1 MKRSLKNKFKLIYLC
16 LILTIAIIGIVSVM
30 NFSSLSESI
39 DTVLSDNYKS
49 INASNIMINSIDK
62 QNSSMFYY
70 IHSQK
75 QEAIDEFYKNK
86 NIFDKYYKIEEN
98 NRTEKGEKELTE
110 KINTN
115 YADFLMLFSKIQ
127 EINSSQGMTISI
139 NYYNQNVLPVLNKIT
154 SDLASLS
161 IINENAMYKNRDLLS
176 SRAETYKYLIFIIS
190 IIAVIGGIFFSSFF
204 INRFLFPICELTETI
219 KSMGQGHLRKEAIV
233 TSKDEIGQLAQE
245 FNKMTL
251 RLEEYEQSTMGK
263 FLTEKNKFSAIIKT
277 LADPLIVL
285 DKDQKIVLL
294 NDACQDFFQMK
305 EEAVINKYFI
315 DVMDNSDLYHH
326 ISNVLND
333 KEENKAK
340 IILFKSQSTD
350 YYFNVITTII
360 KDNSASISGIVV
372 LFQNIT
378 QLKQLEKIKTD
389 FISTISHEF
398 KTPLTSIMMGASLI
412 EDENIGALNSQQHK
426 IIDTIKE
433 DGERLSELVTN
444 LLQLSRIEW
453 SKSIFNMR
461 TCSILGIVEQSIKGF
476 YDQATTKDINLF
488 IDVDEHLPKIFA
500 DPEKINWVLNNLL
513 SNALKYTNAGDELSV
528 SAKVSHGK
536 MIVCVKDTGA
546 GIPKEYV
553 ENIFDQFVQVKG
565 YDSEVRGTGLGLT
578 IAKEIVEA
586 HNGEIWCE
594 SHIDVGSS
602 FTFTLPLKEKES
614 IKP

>member
-1 MKRSLKNKFKLIYLC
+1 
-16 LILTIAIIGIVSVM
+16 
-30 NFSSLSESI
+30 
-39 DTVLSDNYKS
+39 
-49 INASNIMINSIDK
+49 
-62 QNSSMFYY
+62 
-70 IHSQK
+70 
-75 QEAIDEFYKNK
+75 
-86 NIFDKYYKIEEN
+86 
-98 NRTEKGEKELTE
+98 
-110 KINTN
+110 
-115 YADFLMLFSKIQ
+115 MLFSKIQ

-305 EEAVINKYFI
+305 EEAVIHKYFI

-553 ENIFDQFVQVKG
+553 EKIFDQFVQVKG

>member
-1 MKRSLKNKFKLIYLC
+1 MKKSLKSKFKFIYLC

-30 NFSSLSESI
+30 NFSSLSDSI
-39 DTVLSDNYKS
+39 DTLLTHNYKS
-49 INASNIMINSIDK
+49 INASNMMIHSIDK
-62 QNSSMFYY
+62 QNSSLFYY

-75 QEAIDEFYKNK
+75 QEAIDDFYKNK
-86 NIFDKYYKIEEN
+86 SIFDKYYKIEDN
-98 NRTEKGEKELTE
+98 NQTEKGEKELTE
-110 KINTN
+110 KVNIN
-115 YADFLMLFSKIQ
+115 YAKFLISFSKIQ
-127 EINSSQGMTISI
+127 EINSSQGMVISI
-139 NYYNQNVLPVLNKIT
+139 NYYNQNVLPLLNKIT

-161 IINENAMYKNRDLLS
+161 SINENAMYENRDLLS
-176 SRAETYKYLIFIIS
+176 SRAQTYKYIIFIIS
-190 IIAVIGGIFFSSFF
+190 IIAVIGGILFSSYF

-219 KSMGQGHLRKEAIV
+219 KSVGQGHLRKEAMF
-233 TSKDEIGQLAQE
+233 TSEDEIGDLAKE

-294 NDACQDFFQMK
+294 NNSCQDFFQMK
-305 EEAVINKYFI
+305 EETVLNEYFI

-340 IILFKSQSTD
+340 IILFKSQSSD

-360 KDNSASISGIVV
+360 KDNSSSITGIVV

-378 QLKQLEKIKTD
+378 QLKQLEKIKAD

-412 EDENIGALNSQQHK
+412 EDENIGELNNQQHK

-476 YDQATTKDINLF
+476 YAQATTKDINLF

-528 SAKVSHGK
+528 SAKVCHGK
-536 MIVCVKDTGA
+536 MIICVKDTGA
-546 GIPKEYV
+546 GIPKEYI
-553 ENIFDQFVQVKG
+553 EKIFDQFVQVKG

-594 SHIDVGSS
+594 SHLDVGSS
-602 FTFTLPLKEKES
+602 FTFTLPLKEKE
-614 IKP
+614 